1 MKRTTALRIAGAGLY
16 GLASLAL
23 PYVAAASSFRGLIG
37 SPGAVPEHVE
47 AYDISNDGRVVV
59 GQLRMTDMDRGE
71 AFRWTAEAGFERLGI
86 LGGEDPESYALA
98 VSADGSVVVG
108 SSTSP
113 GSNYGEAFRWERS
126 TGMIG
131 LGDLPGGYAEST
143 ATAVSADGSVVVG
156 RSTSAL
162 APNSFGEAFRWT
174 AATGMVGLGVL
185 TSSGFD
191 YSFANGVSADG
202 TSITGTASTEQGYE
216 IFRWTALEGMV
227 PLGSLEGEP
236 YPRSYGLDISA
247 DGSVLIGFTE
257 YATQVARAFRWTAA
271 AGMED
276 LGGLPGS
283 GGNRV
288 CCLSADGS
296 VAVGDAFVN
305 GRTATIW
312 DATHGM
318 RELKQA
324 LLDSGLAQEIEG
336 WTFENGAGVAGD
348 NLTIAGSGIN
358 PAGQYDAFIAEL
370 GPPSIV
376 QIPTLSAGM
385 LVAFA
390 ALLAA
395 GALGRLRIL
404 RRS

>member
-1 MKRTTALRIAGAGLY
+1 MKRTTTLRVAWAGLY
-16 GLASLAL
+16 GLVALAL
-23 PYVAAASSFRGLIG
+23 PSVGAASSFRGLIG
-37 SPGAVPEHVE
+37 SAGAAPERVE
-47 AYDISNDGRVVV
+47 AYDISDDGRVVV
-59 GQLRMTDMDRGE
+59 GQLRTAGMVRGE

-86 LGGEDPESYALA
+86 LGGENQESAALA

-108 SSTSP
+108 TSTSP
-113 GSNYGEAFRWERS
+113 LSDYGEAFRWERS
-126 TGMIG
+126 TGMVG
-131 LGDLPGGYAEST
+131 LGDLPGGYAESS

-174 AATGMVGLGVL
+174 AATGMAGLGVL

-202 TSITGTASTEQGYE
+202 TSITGTASTEQGHE
-216 IFRWTALEGMV
+216 IFLWTALDGMV
-227 PLGSLEGEP
+227 PLGSLEGKP
-236 YPRSYGLDISA
+236 YPTSYGSDLSA
-247 DGSVLIGFTE
+247 DGSVLVGHTD
-257 YATQVARAFRWTAA
+257 YGSQVARSFRWTAA
-271 AGMED
+271 AGMEE
-276 LGGLPGS
+276 LGDLPGS

-288 CCLSADGS
+288 FRLSADGS
-296 VAVGDAFVN
+296 VTVGDAFLN

-324 LLDSGLAQEIEG
+324 LLDSGLAQQIEG
-336 WTFENGAGVAGD
+336 WTFEYGAGVAGN

-370 GPPSIV
+370 GPPAIV
-376 QIPTLSAGM
+376 QIPTVSAGM

-390 ALLAA
+390 VLLVA

-404 RRS
+404 RRG

>member
-1 MKRTTALRIAGAGLY
+1 MKRATTLRIAWAVLF

-23 PYVAAASSFRGLIG
+23 PSVGAASSFRGLIG
-37 SPGAVPEHVE
+37 SAGASPERVE
-47 AYDISNDGRVVV
+47 AYGISNDGRVVV
-59 GQLRMTDMDRGE
+59 GELRMAGVVRGE

-86 LGGEDPESYALA
+86 LGGGNQKSAALG

-108 SSTSP
+108 TSTSP
-113 GSNYGEAFRWERS
+113 LSNYGEAFRWERS

-131 LGDLPGGYAEST
+131 LGDLPGGYSESH

-202 TSITGTASTEQGYE
+202 TSITCTASTELGHE
-216 IFRWTALEGMV
+216 IFLWTALDGMV
-227 PLGSLEGEP
+227 PLGSLEGKP
-236 YPRSYGLDISA
+236 YPTSYGLDISA
-247 DGSVLIGFTE
+247 DGSVLVGFTE
-257 YATQVARAFRWTAA
+257 YATQEARAFRWTVA

-283 GGNRV
+283 GDNRV
-288 CCLSADGS
+288 CCLSPDGS
-296 VAVGDAFVN
+296 VAVGDAFLE

-318 RELKQA
+318 RELRQA
-324 LLDSGLAQEIEG
+324 LLDSGLEQQIEG
-336 WTFENGAGVAGD
+336 WIFEYGAGVAGD

-376 QIPTLSAGM
+376 QIPTVSAGM

-390 ALLAA
+390 VLLAA
-395 GALGRLRIL
+395 AALGRIRLLLRG
-404 RRS
+404 

>member
-1 MKRTTALRIAGAGLY
+1 MKRTTTLRIAWAGLY
-16 GLASLAL
+16 GLTSLAL
-23 PYVAAASSFRGLIG
+23 PSVGTASSFRGLIG
-37 SPGAVPEHVE
+37 SAGAAPEHVE
-47 AYDISNDGRVVV
+47 AWDISNDGRVVV
-59 GQLRMTDMDRGE
+59 GQLRTAGMVRGE
-71 AFRWTAEAGFERLGI
+71 AFLWTAEAGFERLGI
-86 LGGEDPESYALA
+86 LGGENQESAALA

-108 SSTSP
+108 TSTSP
-113 GSNYGEAFRWERS
+113 LSDYGEAFRWERS

-131 LGDLPGGYAEST
+131 LGDLPGGYSESA
-143 ATAVSADGSVVVG
+143 ATAVSADGAVVVG

-174 AATGMVGLGVL
+174 AATGMAGLGVL

-202 TSITGTASTEQGYE
+202 LSITGTASTEQGHE
-216 IFRWTALEGMV
+216 IFLWTALDGMV
-227 PLGSLEGEP
+227 PLGSLEGKP
-236 YPRSYGLDISA
+236 YPTSHGLDISA
-247 DGSVLIGFTE
+247 DGSVLIGFTN
-257 YATQVARAFRWTAA
+257 YGSQVARSFRWTAVT
-271 AGMED
+271 GMEE
-276 LGGLPGS
+276 LGDLPGS

-288 CCLSADGS
+288 FRLSADGS

-318 RELKQA
+318 RKLEQA

-336 WTFENGAGVAGD
+336 WTFEYGAGVAGD

-358 PAGQYDAFIAEL
+358 PAGQSDAFIAEL

-385 LVAFA
+385 FVAFA
-390 ALLAA
+390 VLLAA

-404 RRS
+404 RRI

>member
-1 MKRTTALRIAGAGLY
+1 MKRSTKLLAACSGLC
-16 GLASLAL
+16 GLAALAW
-23 PYVAAASSFRGLIG
+23 PTVSSASSFRGLIG
-37 SPGAVPEHVE
+37 SPGAAPERVE
-47 AYDISNDGRVVV
+47 AYSISDDGRVVV
-59 GQLRMTDMDRGE
+59 GQLRTAGMVRGE

-86 LGGEDPESYALA
+86 LGGEDPESAALA

-108 SSTSP
+108 WTTSP
-113 GSNYGEAFRWERS
+113 LSNYGEAFRWERS

-131 LGDLPGGYAEST
+131 LGDLPGGYAESS

-174 AATGMVGLGVL
+174 AATGMVGLGVM

-191 YSFANGVSADG
+191 YSFADGVSADG
-202 TSITGTASTEQGYE
+202 TSITGTASTEQGHE
-216 IFRWTALEGMV
+216 IFLWTALDGMV
-227 PLGSLEGEP
+227 PLGSLEGKP
-236 YPRSYGLDISA
+236 YPTSYGLDISA
-247 DGSVLIGFTE
+247 DGTALIGFTD
-257 YATQVARAFRWTAA
+257 YGSQVARSFRWTAA
-271 AGMED
+271 GGMEE
-276 LGGLPGS
+276 LGDLPGS

-288 CCLSADGS
+288 FSLSADGS
-296 VAVGDAFVN
+296 VAVGDAFLD

-324 LLDSGLAQEIEG
+324 LIDSGLAQEIEG
-336 WTFENGAGVAGD
+336 WTLEYGAGVAGD

-358 PAGQYDAFIAEL
+358 PAGEHDAFIAEL

-376 QIPTLSAGM
+376 QIPTVSGGM

-390 ALLAA
+390 MLLAA

-404 RRS
+404 RRG